1 MNAEEEEM
9 MTAVVTVE
17 TARDRVMES
26 TLWRPLKEAVSTE
39 ICWKAEQI
47 GSDSNSPNQTV
58 PSFPVPYYTE
68 S

>member
-1 MNAEEEEM
+1 MNAGEEEM

-39 ICWKAEQI
+39 IC
-47 GSDSNSPNQTV
+47 
-58 PSFPVPYYTE
+58 
-68 S
+68 